1 MIARLGEVSSIFNI
15 SEPIMFGLPV
25 VFNPIYTVP
34 FCIVSICFNF
44 NSIFCNCSWLSRT
57 YLYCYP
63 MGNSPLL
70 SGYLSTGDIR
80 GTPSQIVIT
89 IIGLLVYAPLVSA
102 SNKAAK
108 KQGLETAE

>member
-1 MIARLGEVSSIFNI
+1 
-15 SEPIMFGLPV
+15 MFGLPV
-25 VFNPIYTVP
+25 VFNPIYAVP
-34 FCIVSICFNF
+34 FCIVPIVSTLIAYFATAVG
-44 NSIFCNCSWLSRT
+44 LVGHT
-57 YLYCYP
+57 YIVIP
-63 MGNSPLL
+63 WVTPPLL

>member
-1 MIARLGEVSSIFNI
+1 MNQLCLDFLSFSTLFILFLSVLFLFVSTLIAYFATAV
-15 SEPIMFGLPV
+15 GLV
-25 VFNPIYTVP
+25 GHTY
-34 FCIVSICFNF
+34 IVIP
-44 NSIFCNCSWLSRT
+44 WVT
-57 YLYCYP
+57 P
-63 MGNSPLL
+63 HLL

>member
-1 MIARLGEVSSIFNI
+1 MFLFVSPLIAYFATAV
-15 SEPIMFGLPV
+15 GLV
-25 VFNPIYTVP
+25 GYTY
-34 FCIVSICFNF
+34 IVIP
-44 NSIFCNCSWLSRT
+44 WVT
-57 YLYCYP
+57 P
-63 MGNSPLL
+63 PLL

>member
-34 FCIVSICFNF
+34 FCIISICFNF

-63 MGNSPLL
+63 MGNSPPYFL
-70 SGYLSTGDIR
+70 
-80 GTPSQIVIT
+80 VIY
-89 IIGLLVYAPLVSA
+89 LLVIYGVRPHRSL
-102 SNKAAK
+102 
-108 KQGLETAE
+108 